1 MDFAA
6 LSNVFSPELATVIIS
21 MLPIAELRGS
31 IPIAITIYNLD
42 PVVAY
47 VLSVLGN
54 MVPAI
59 LILALLGPLSG
70 YLMQR
75 FSWAKRFFNWLFD
88 RTKRKFSGKYE
99 KWGYVALT
107 LFVAIPL
114 PVTGVWTGS
123 VAAFLFGIPK
133 KIAFGLIF
141 LGAAIAGIIV
151 SLATL
156 GLITIF

>member
-1 MDFAA
+1 MGLSA
-6 LSNVFSPELATVIIS
+6 LSNIFPPELATVIIS
-21 MLPIAELRGS
+21 TLPVAELRGS
-31 IPIAITIYNLD
+31 IPIAIAIYNLD
-42 PVVAY
+42 PIVAY
-47 VLSVLGN
+47 VLSVIGN
-54 MVPAI
+54 MIPAI
-59 LILALLGPLSG
+59 LILSLLGPLSG

-75 FSWAKRFFNWLFD
+75 FTWANNFFEWLFD

-99 KWGYVALT
+99 KWGYLALI

-141 LGAAIAGIIV
+141 LGAAIAGVIV

-156 GLITIF
+156 GLIIIF

>member
-1 MDFAA
+1 MTLVEL
-6 LSNVFSPELATVIIS
+6 LSAFPPELATVIIS
-21 MLPIAELRGS
+21 TLPVAELRGS

-42 PVVAY
+42 PIVAY

-54 MVPAI
+54 MIPAI
-59 LILALLGPLSG
+59 LILSLLGPLSG

-75 FSWAKRFFNWLFD
+75 FSWANNFFEWLFD

-99 KWGYVALT
+99 KWGYLALT

-141 LGAAIAGIIV
+141 LGAAIAGVIV

>member
-1 MDFAA
+1 MTLVEL
-6 LSNVFSPELATVIIS
+6 LSVFPPELATVIIS
-21 MLPIAELRGS
+21 ILPIVELRGA
-31 IPIAITIYNLD
+31 IPVALTVYNLD
-42 PVVAY
+42 PIVAY

-54 MVPAI
+54 MIPAI
-59 LILALLGPLSG
+59 LILSLLGPMSG
-70 YLMQR
+70 YLMER
-75 FSWAKRFFNWLFD
+75 FSWAKRFFEWLFE
-88 RTKRKFSGKYE
+88 RTRKKFAGNYE
-99 KWGYVALT
+99 KWGYLALI

-141 LGAAIAGIIV
+141 LGAAVAGIIV